1 MKKAL
6 ATVMLALG
14 ISGILATAAP
24 PASAQLI
31 CLDLYVRLGDTVL
44 IDQQNGNK
52 ICV

>member
-44 IDQQNGNK
+44 IDQQKGQK
-52 ICV
+52 ICI

>member
-1 MKKAL
+1 LKKLL

-24 PASAQLI
+24 PASAQQLV
-31 CLDLYVRLGDTVL
+31 CLDLYVRIGDTKL
-44 IDQQNGNK
+44 IDNQK

>member
-14 ISGILATAAP
+14 VSGILATAAP
-24 PASAQLI
+24 PASAQQLI
-31 CLDLYVRLGDTVL
+31 CVDLYVRIGDTKL
-44 IDQQNGNK
+44 IDNQE

>member
-6 ATVMLALG
+6 GTVMLALA
-14 ISGILATAAP
+14 ISGILASAAP

-31 CLDLYVRLGDTVL
+31 CVDLYVRIGDTKL
-44 IDQQNGNK
+44 IDNQE

>member
-24 PASAQLI
+24 PASAQLVCI
-31 CLDLYVRLGDTVL
+31 DLYVRIGDTKL
-44 IDQQNGNK
+44 IDNEK